1 MQEDK
6 GGATFPDLDPF
17 TAPFEEE
24 EQSSRR
30 GTITS
35 GTERKGREGEHTARN
50 ASPASSGAPV
60 AYTSARTHAYPLVR
74 AHTRAPLVTTPV
86 EIHMWKPLVDAL
98 VRPTCA
104 RLHLCLHNA

>member
-35 GTERKGREGEHTARN
+35 GTERKGRGGGAHGEKRE
-50 ASPASSGAPV
+50 P
-60 AYTSARTHAYPLVR
+60 RQ
-74 AHTRAPLVTTPV
+74 
-86 EIHMWKPLVDAL
+86 
-98 VRPTCA
+98 
-104 RLHLCLHNA
+104 